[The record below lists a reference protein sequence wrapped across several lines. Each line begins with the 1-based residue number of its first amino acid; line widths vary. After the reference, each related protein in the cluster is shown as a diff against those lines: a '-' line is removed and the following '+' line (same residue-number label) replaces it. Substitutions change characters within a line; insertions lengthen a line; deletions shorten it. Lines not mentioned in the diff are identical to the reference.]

1 MTPAMAEAVEY
12 LRAWHDK
19 AKATTD
25 LDRYPALLG
34 EAPASPSRMRPTS
47 WNTAEP
53 APRCEGSQLDEAWGF
68 TFASERPGYSK
79 VRIAYGAHAATRP
92 LVDVE
97 LPTEAADLLSDVLG
111 GRIRRGLILRDKR

>member
-1 MTPAMAEAVEY
+1 MIPPCRRCDGDGHGDGVNHEC
-12 LRAWHDK
+12 LRCH
-19 AKATTD
+19 
-25 LDRYPALLG
+25 
-34 EAPASPSRMRPTS
+34 
-47 WNTAEP
+47 
-53 APRCEGSQLDEAWGF
+53 GSQLDEAWHF
-68 TFASERPGYSK
+68 TLTGERPGYTQ

>member
-1 MTPAMAEAVEY
+1 MIPPC
-12 LRAWHDK
+12 
-19 AKATTD
+19 
-25 LDRYPALLG
+25 RYCDG
-34 EAPASPSRMRPTS
+34 EGETIKPTAIGPTELAPC
-47 WNTAEP
+47 
-53 APRCEGSQLDEAWGF
+53 PRCEGSQLDEAWGF

-92 LVDVE
+92 LVEVE